1 MPFNSQEEAQKII
14 SFIREVFADTNK
26 TTAVIGLSGGI
37 DSAVSFSLTLKALG
51 PEHVRAYH
59 LPSKTTNPQHL
70 KDIQQLTSDLPAQAG
85 FHIIPIGSII
95 QKSWRIINHPT
106 REGIQ
111 ELAPAAGPRLRE
123 SRTHNSDSEEVK
135 KTRHTKTVDLPAGR
149 QGTAKLIE
157 TRNTNRLR
165 LANITARI
173 RMMIL
178 FDQAKKHDALVIGT
192 ENKSE
197 SMLGYFTRFGD
208 SASDLEPITHLFKT
222 QVIQL
227 AKYLN
232 LPESIITKKAPS
244 ADLWPGQTDQTE
256 LGFSYAEADPILEQI
271 SLGKNPSGNLAQKVI
286 AQVNRS
292 GFKQQVP
299 YTTKNLPL

>member
-1 MPFNSQEEAQKII
+1 MKIDPKTESQQII
-14 SFIREVFADTNK
+14 SFIRETFKKTNK

-51 PEHVRAYH
+51 PEHIRAYH

-70 KDIQQLTSDLPAQAG
+70 KDIQLLTPD
-85 FHIIPIGSII
+85 FHTIPIGSII
-95 QKSWRIINHPT
+95 QKSWRIINHPS
-106 REGIQ
+106 REKIH
-111 ELAPAAGPRLRE
+111 ELAPAAGPGLQE
-123 SRTHNSDSEEVK
+123 SKIHNSDAEEIK
-135 KTRHTKTVDLPAGR
+135 K
-149 QGTAKLIE
+149 
-157 TRNTNRLR
+157 TNRLR

-222 QVIQL
+222 QVIEL

-232 LPESIITKKAPS
+232 VPESIIAKKPS

-256 LGFSYAEADPILEQI
+256 LGFSYAEADPILEQV
-271 SLGKNPSGNLAQKVI
+271 SLGKNPSGDLAQKVMT
-286 AQVNRS
+286 QVNRS
-292 GFKQQVP
+292 GFKHLVP
-299 YTTKNLPL
+299 YLLDK